1 MPQPCSVSEN
11 TIDTDQSSFWDSSNL
26 HWDSHKIG
34 WAVAGGC
41 TILVCSITWMFFL
54 VSCSILSVR
63 LQTILISLVSILQH
77 CRYAQVEVTEMLSLI
92 HVIRSRNYTNP
103 RQQRQMLALG
113 LERPACFDWWPFI
126 PIVYAFYTCPQS
138 MPSSLSFHIDSSDL
152 TPTTHLLKLVCF
164 FLSIMPAQV
173 TRTKFHSV
181 SLRGKVHPQ
190 RMSQL

>member
-63 LQTILISLVSILQH
+63 LQTILISLVSIIQH
-77 CRYAQVEVTEMLSLI
+77 CRYAQAEVTQMLSLMHGVRLGITQIQGNSDRCQRLFLNALLASTDDRLSPQFTHSI
-92 HVIRSRNYTNP
+92 HAPSLCHR
-103 RQQRQMLALG
+103 L
-113 LERPACFDWWPFI
+113 FFFI
-126 PIVYAFYTCPQS
+126 QIFPI
-138 MPSSLSFHIDSSDL
+138 L
-152 TPTTHLLKLVCF
+152 HLLL
-164 FLSIMPAQV
+164 IY
-173 TRTKFHSV
+173 
-181 SLRGKVHPQ
+181 
-190 RMSQL
+190 